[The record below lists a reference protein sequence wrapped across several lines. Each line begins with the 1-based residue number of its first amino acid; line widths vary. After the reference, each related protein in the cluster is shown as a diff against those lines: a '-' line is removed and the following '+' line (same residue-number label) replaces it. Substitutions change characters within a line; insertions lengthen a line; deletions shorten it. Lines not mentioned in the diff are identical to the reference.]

1 MGQPKTIAVFS
12 GKGGVGKST
21 IAAALA
27 VAAGNSTIL
36 DSDPQATLATWGD
49 RRNQEPSVL
58 TVPMSRAGLTAAK
71 LQTRYA
77 FVDTPGALVGGV
89 LDVLRTAD
97 LVVVPTPIDQFDLDA
112 LGGTLDALSMAGSA
126 SVLIINRLHPSA
138 SAETAL
144 EIVQDIGCLVC
155 PVVVRERA
163 SHKRAAIDGLTAL
176 ESEPNSPAAT
186 EIQQAW
192 NWLQQQLE
200 GGLS

>member
-27 VAAGNSTIL
+27 VAAGDSIIL
-36 DSDPQATLATWGD
+36 DADPQATLATWGD

-58 TVPMSRAGLTAAK
+58 TVPMSRVGLTAAK

-77 FVDTPGALVGGV
+77 FIDTPGALVGGV
-89 LDVLRTAD
+89 LDVLRAAD
-97 LVVVPTPIDQFDLDA
+97 LVLVPTPIDQFDLDA
-112 LGGTLDALSMAGSA
+112 LGGTLDALSMAGRPSA
-126 SVLIINRLHPSA
+126 LVINRLHPSA
-138 SAETAL
+138 TAETAL
-144 EIVQDIGCLVC
+144 EIVQDIGCTVC
-155 PVVVRERA
+155 PIVVRERA

-176 ESEPNSPAAT
+176 ESEPNSPAAL
-186 EIQQAW
+186 EIQQVW

-200 GGLS
+200 GALS